1 MTSVGLT
8 RPVSYSTGMSPGMA
22 PRTLIVCLL
31 AVGVSIAPSAGFAE
45 PPRHALPLRSGEV
58 QDSVTRHPV
67 AVIDLTNDQAVRD
80 VANRLLEVL
89 AAHPDLAPPAISDGA
104 ALVDKLPTD
113 DDSRLDVAR
122 RKLASASKNLQQR
135 QFREAAI
142 DAVEGQEALLRV
154 MPKAAIGLYADL
166 ELALGQSRLGEQ
178 KDAEARE
185 AFALT
190 RRLDPGRTLDDRHYV
205 PEVIQAFDA
214 ARPVAAPTGMIAV
227 RGHGKVWIDGLEVG
241 NAPGEFPASIGHHVV
256 WLTGTLRETAGK
268 EVSVTATRP
277 GDATILDGP
286 LTRPQKVVRL
296 RMALSQAPDPA
307 LRASAMNELA
317 AFINVHDAVLLLTV
331 NGKIVGQTWRD
342 REPGF
347 GEIRELR
354 RDRPGD
360 ILQPLEP
367 PRLPE
372 PEPQILPMPPP
383 PPRWYARRSVQL
395 GVAASIAAV
404 VIGGY
409 LWVHRTE
416 ADRVWVIDITGFHP
430 GGMGGGP

>member
-1 MTSVGLT
+1 M
-8 RPVSYSTGMSPGMA
+8 
-22 PRTLIVCLL
+22 
-31 AVGVSIAPSAGFAE
+31 
-45 PPRHALPLRSGEV
+45 
-58 QDSVTRHPV
+58 VTTT
-67 AVIDLTNDQAVRD
+67 I
-80 VANRLLEVL
+80 
-89 AAHPDLAPPAISDGA
+89 
-104 ALVDKLPTD
+104 
-113 DDSRLDVAR
+113 
-122 RKLASASKNLQQR
+122 
-135 QFREAAI
+135 
-142 DAVEGQEALLRV
+142 
-154 MPKAAIGLYADL
+154 
-166 ELALGQSRLGEQ
+166 
-178 KDAEARE
+178 
-185 AFALT
+185 
-190 RRLDPGRTLDDRHYV
+190 
-205 PEVIQAFDA
+205 
-214 ARPVAAPTGMIAV
+214 
-227 RGHGKVWIDGLEVG
+227 
-241 NAPGEFPASIGHHVV
+241 
-256 WLTGTLRETAGK
+256 
-268 EVSVTATRP
+268 P
-277 GDATILDGP
+277 GDATILDGA

-296 RMALSQAPDPA
+296 RMALSQAQDPA
-307 LRASAMNELA
+307 ARASAMNELA

-367 PRLPE
+367 PRPPE
-372 PEPQILPMPPP
+372 PEPQIVPLPPP

>member
-1 MTSVGLT
+1 
-8 RPVSYSTGMSPGMA
+8 MA